1 MCSIFRLFSVLNET
15 YQDFLDKSFF
25 VFITQF
31 LEIKML
37 LIKSKLYS
45 GKKITMKCEPEFFNT
60 RGVHP
65 ETGKALK
72 SVSEYMFG
80 KYIKKLKF

>member
-1 MCSIFRLFSVLNET
+1 
-15 YQDFLDKSFF
+15 
-25 VFITQF
+25 
-31 LEIKML
+31 ML

-60 RGVHP
+60 HGVHS

-72 SVSEYMFG
+72 PVS
-80 KYIKKLKF
+80 K